1 MKVFSRAARGRSGEE
16 DGGGATRLTRGG
28 GRQRHGAGRGTLTH
42 RLAELLLRSQL
53 ARSAARLLAAVRSAG
68 GEACV
73 ALAADLLVAV
83 GFASELSEGRINRHH
98 EES

>member
-1 MKVFSRAARGRSGEE
+1 VAPRASHGGAAASRSG
-16 DGGGATRLTRGG
+16 
-28 GRQRHGAGRGTLTH
+28 AGYARTH